1 MEAPLQVFNV
11 SDLQHE
17 QLISSKSG
25 EMFSRSAILTE
36 LLSCRKIFVHHEILS
51 PGKRA
56 SSPHR
61 HKIQEEMIFVL
72 EGFPT
77 ACLGNQTQ
85 QLKPGD
91 FLGFKPGSRELHYIE
106 NTTQENVRF
115 LVICSNEEDDQVIV
129 DV

>member
-1 MEAPLQVFNV
+1 MDAALEVYNV

-25 EMFSRSAILTE
+25 EIYSRSAILTA
-36 LLSCRKIFVHHEILS
+36 LFSYRKIFVHHEILS

-56 SSPHR
+56 SAPHR
-61 HKIQEEMIFVL
+61 HKLQEEMIFIL

-77 ACLGNQTQ
+77 AYLGNQTQ

-91 FLGFKPGSRELHYIE
+91 FIGFKPGSEELHFIE
-106 NTTQENVRF
+106 NTTDQDVRF
-115 LVICSNEEDDQVIV
+115 LVICSHGEDEVLFGS
-129 DV
+129 